1 MGAWSA
7 DSFGNDRAGDWACE
21 LSEADDLAFVEQTL
35 DDVFATGAA
44 YLDSDEACAG
54 LAACEVLARLKGQWG
69 KRDADSRRVD
79 DWVESH
85 PQIVPERLIAKAI
98 EVIDRI
104 TREPSELLE
113 LWAESD
119 KSKEPRQNNLPNSL
133 INDEG
138 GFHSSIHHDIGAV

>member
-7 DSFGNDRAGDWACE
+7 ETFGNDRAGDWACE
-21 LSEADDLAFVEQTL
+21 LAEADDLTFVEQTL
-35 DDVFATGAA
+35 DEVLANGAA
-44 YLDSDEACAG
+44 YLDSDAACAG

-69 KRDADSRRVD
+69 KRDADSRNVD

-85 PQIVPERLIAKAI
+85 LQIVPKRLIAKAI

-113 LWAESD
+113 LWAESE
-119 KSKEPRQNNLPNSL
+119 KSRSCAWPDVVADLRMRV
-133 INDEG
+133 I
-138 GFHSSIHHDIGAV
+138 A